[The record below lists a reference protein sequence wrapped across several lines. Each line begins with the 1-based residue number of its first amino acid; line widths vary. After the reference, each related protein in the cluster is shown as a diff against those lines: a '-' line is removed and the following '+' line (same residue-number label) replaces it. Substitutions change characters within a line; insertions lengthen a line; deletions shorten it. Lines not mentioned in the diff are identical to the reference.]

1 MKLQTLESAQNSPK
15 IIKKIIRINVP
26 VFINSNGNKI
36 LLPEPHKKLNY
47 YMKLTEEN
55 KKHIDSLDYEALLSH
70 WRFAPIGDPW
80 FQDETGEYW
89 KIKMRELRSLSDG
102 QAKHVSAS
110 KSIGWQ
116 K

>member
-55 KKHIDSLDYEALLSH
+55 KKHIFAHGFAREAATGGFVCYILSSANSGVYYSH
-70 WRFAPIGDPW
+70 C
-80 FQDETGEYW
+80 
-89 KIKMRELRSLSDG
+89 
-102 QAKHVSAS
+102 HVMN
-110 KSIGWQ
+110 I
-116 K
+116 